1 MMVNA
6 ANHTTVNQ
14 GLRRSSNVRY
24 VIRLHIAQIFHFIIL
39 NIEQLKLFPVKDAV
53 ILKIKVHLS
62 TNVCWKNS
70 DIQFLDVSVHTNLR
84 TSCPSLTPHGLLC
97 WTDCCIFNVSTNIL
111 NFYENAFVW
120 NGTFYKIVYM
130 YMFWNKE
137 IHMPSVL

>member
-24 VIRLHIAQIFHFIIL
+24 VRLHIAQIFHFIIL
-39 NIEQLKLFPVKDAV
+39 NIEKLKLFPEKDAV
-53 ILKIKVHLS
+53 ILKKKFM
-62 TNVCWKNS
+62 CP
-70 DIQFLDVSVHTNLR
+70 R
-84 TSCPSLTPHGLLC
+84 TFVGKTQIFSFWMYLCTPIYVLLAPPSHPMAFFVGLTAVFH
-97 WTDCCIFNVSTNIL
+97 VSTNIL
-111 NFYENAFVW
+111 IFYENAFVW